1 MSSPIL
7 CEATDL
13 FIASEQNVD
22 IYISFFI
29 FHLISFFIFMWYL
42 KSLGEAGLTI
52 SPFSSWGRRAVK
64 GPNKIQSVS
73 GAQHVSLAS

>member
-22 IYISFFI
+22 IYIFNN
-29 FHLISFFIFMWYL
+29 
-42 KSLGEAGLTI
+42 
-52 SPFSSWGRRAVK
+52 VK
-64 GPNKIQSVS
+64 GAANDT
-73 GAQHVSLAS
+73 LE